1 MSQDVIE
8 NLANRII
15 ELEAEANAARFL
27 NVTEDDTSNIIQNE
41 RNLNTKK
48 VTDSHIALLTKWLKS
63 NNDYRKPEDIPAPE
77 LDICLAKFFL
87 SIWKE
92 GEDDLQNVSRQ
103 YEPET
108 LSAIHS
114 SIQRHLSL
122 KKYANNIKK
131 DHVFEHSRAVLA
143 AKKKQLKKLG
153 KGNKAKASQ
162 PFTKT
167 ELEVF
172 WEKNILGTSKLK
184 VIISLTKY
192 ELL

>member
-77 LDICLAKFFL
+77 LDICVAKFFL
-87 SIWKE
+87 SIRKE
-92 GEDDLQNVSRQ
+92 G
-103 YEPET
+103 
-108 LSAIHS
+108 
-114 SIQRHLSL
+114 
-122 KKYANNIKK
+122 
-131 DHVFEHSRAVLA
+131 
-143 AKKKQLKKLG
+143 
-153 KGNKAKASQ
+153 
-162 PFTKT
+162 
-167 ELEVF
+167 
-172 WEKNILGTSKLK
+172 
-184 VIISLTKY
+184 
-192 ELL
+192 